1 MSFGNA
7 SIAIHLL
14 RGLLGILALLLAAWS
29 YKWLGLFS
37 LLFLPIALWAL
48 KGCPVCWT
56 IGLFETL
63 ISRKTGHET
72 DEGKGKATTCQYSNA
87 CTTRQTQ

>member
-7 SIAIHLL
+7 SITIHLL

-37 LLFLPIALWAL
+37 LLLLPVALWAL
-48 KGCPVCWT
+48 KGCPLCWT
-56 IGLFETL
+56 VGLFETL
-63 ISRKTGHET
+63 ISRKTRHET
-72 DEGKGKATTCQYSNA
+72 GEGEGKATTRQCPDA
-87 CTTRQTQ
+87 CTPRQTQ